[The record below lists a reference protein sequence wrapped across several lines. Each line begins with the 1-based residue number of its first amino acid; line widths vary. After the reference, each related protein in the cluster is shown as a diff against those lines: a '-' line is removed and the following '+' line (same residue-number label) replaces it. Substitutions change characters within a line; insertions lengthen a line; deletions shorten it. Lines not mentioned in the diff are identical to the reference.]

1 MIFDLRSHFGVV
13 GRPSSLH
20 YPNTCLYQIP
30 NTNPNRVGRVVSLI
44 VKELDKFGYIEGKLA
59 GIGKDNSA
67 EIKFKPVAENFQ
79 RPENS

>member
-44 VKELDKFGYIEGKLA
+44 VKELDKFGYIEGTRDVGGGVLGRGA
-59 GIGKDNSA
+59 CGGRQS
-67 EIKFKPVAENFQ
+67 
-79 RPENS
+79 

>member
-44 VKELDKFGYIEGKLA
+44 VKELDKFGYIEGTKVILSKLRTDKA
-59 GIGKDNSA
+59 YY
-67 EIKFKPVAENFQ
+67 Q
-79 RPENS
+79 Y